1 MASMPRERRPQCLF
15 FRFNPYTLS
24 AVTTKKCHLYQNS
37 DLSLFCIM
45 LYRLEEAEH
54 LILYQ
59 ICNEDSNMYQMYQ
72 KHVFCI
78 VSVSCLYQ
86 MYQYVSIVF

>member
-1 MASMPRERRPQCLF
+1 MASMPQKRRPQCLF
-15 FRFNPYTLS
+15 FRFNLYTLS
-24 AVTTKKCHLYQNS
+24 AVTTKKYQLYQNS

-78 VSVSCLYQ
+78 VAVSCLYQ